1 MFQISVPKVVK
12 IRKLGSFIL
21 AEPAGIEIRLLI
33 KGMNRQKKIVAY
45 PLFKNHFSA
54 FVMSSGLRRSTFPKR
69 PETNFSKR
77 STLKRRRR
85 SRVSMH
91 QAQNQ

>member
-69 PETNFSKR
+69 PESVQR
-77 STLKRRRR
+77 LKDDRR
-85 SRVSMH
+85 SRVSMP